1 MSQAEWY
8 TREEA
13 ETSEEY
19 GQIPENREIEDLI
32 EKGLFLVDKPFGP
45 TSKQVSTWIKKEIDL
60 KKTGHFGTLD
70 PNASG
75 LLPVGLN
82 RGTRINQA
90 LAEAEKEYI
99 FEVELR
105 DEREKEEIIEEL
117 NKFKGV
123 NKQVPPQK
131 SAVKREERER
141 EVYEIEFL
149 EKEEQYFLARV
160 NCESGFYVR
169 VLVDE
174 LGEKLDTDADMEE
187 LRRTRQG
194 LLDEEETDTLQD
206 IVDAYHFYKEDGKEE
221 KLREVLYPIEK
232 AVNHLPKIVI
242 KDSAVNA
249 VANGSNLG
257 AVGIS
262 KFQDGIQEGD
272 RVAITTLKGELVAL
286 ATAQMNSEQLYDEE
300 GEAAVLEN
308 VYMSP
313 DTYPKRWKQDENQ

>member
-1 MSQAEWY
+1 MNQSEWY

-19 GQIPENREIEDLI
+19 GEIPEKRSIEDLF
-32 EKGLFLVDKPFGP
+32 EKGIFLVDKPFGP
-45 TSKQVSTWIKKEIDL
+45 TSNQISQWIKEELDL

-75 LLPVGLN
+75 TLPVGLN

-99 FEVELR
+99 FEIELR
-105 DEREKEEIIEEL
+105 EDRDYEKIEKKLHGFE
-117 NKFKGV
+117 GV
-123 NKQVPPQK
+123 NKQVPPEK

-141 EVYEIEFL
+141 EVYEIELL
-149 EKEEQYFLARV
+149 EKEGLNVLARV
-160 NCESGFYVR
+160 KCESGFYVR
-169 VLVDE
+169 VLVEE
-174 LGEKLDTDADMEE
+174 LGEELGTDTDMEE
-187 LRRTRQG
+187 LRRTQQG
-194 LLDEEETDTLQD
+194 DISEDEINTLQD
-206 IVDAYHFYKEDGKEE
+206 IVDAYHFYTEDGDEE
-221 KLREVLYPIEK
+221 ALRKVLYPIEK
-232 AVNHLPKIVI
+232 AVNHLPKVAI

-262 KFQDGIQEGD
+262 KFQDGIKEGD

-286 ATAQMNSEQLYDEE
+286 AKAQMNSEQLYEE
-300 GEAAVLEN
+300 KGEAAVLEN
-308 VYMSP
+308 VYMNP
-313 DTYPKRWKQDENQ
+313 ETYPKRWKQDENQ

>member
-13 ETSEEY
+13 ETSQEF
-19 GQIPENREIEDLI
+19 GQIPENREIEDLLD
-32 EKGLFLVDKPFGP
+32 KGIFLVDKPFGP
-45 TSKQVSTWIKKEIDL
+45 TSKQVSTWVKEELDL
-60 KKTGHFGTLD
+60 RKTGHFGTLD

-82 RGTRINQA
+82 SGTRINQA

-105 DEREKEEIIEEL
+105 EGRDEEEIIEALKTFE
-117 NKFKGV
+117 GV
-123 NKQVPPQK
+123 NKQIPPDK
-131 SAVKREERER
+131 SAVKQEERER

-149 EKEEQYFLARV
+149 EKKDENFLARV
-160 NCESGFYVR
+160 RCESGFYVR
-169 VLVDE
+169 VLVE
-174 LGEKLDTDADMEE
+174 EFGEKLSTEAEMEE

-194 LLDEEETDTLQD
+194 LITEDETDTLQD
-206 IVDAYHFYKEDGKEE
+206 IVDAYHFYREDGDEE
-221 KLREVLYPIEK
+221 AFREVLYPIEK

-262 KFQDGIQEGD
+262 KFQDGIKEGD

-286 ATAQMNSEQLYDEE
+286 ATAEMNSEDLYDKE
-300 GEAAVLEN
+300 GEAAELEN
-308 VYMSP
+308 VYMDP
-313 DTYPKRWKQDENQ
+313 DTYPKRWKQDD